1 MLQRSRRGA
10 STLEEIAQRSGSA
23 RLRLRWRWCGARFQK
38 VNFRHMKHSKKKE
51 EQAPVSEQDVMGSEN
66 DFAPDGNAGSAEPGD
81 ASFDA
86 SGGTAAADGS
96 GAAGAANAG
105 VTGSSDLA
113 SERDKYL
120 RLAAEYD
127 NYRKRSAKERSDA
140 GTRAQADL
148 VRQLVEA
155 LDDVARFA
163 HVDPATTDAATI
175 VQGVD
180 MVEKKLL
187 KSLGAAGLE
196 IINPVGETFD
206 PALHEA
212 VATEPTSARE
222 DDHVVSRVYQ
232 PGYLFKSQLLRPA
245 RVVVKQWNG

>member
-1 MLQRSRRGA
+1 
-10 STLEEIAQRSGSA
+10 
-23 RLRLRWRWCGARFQK
+23 
-38 VNFRHMKHSKKKE
+38 MKHSKKKGD
-51 EQAPVSEQDVMGSEN
+51 QTPLTEQDVMGSED
-66 DFAPDGNAGSAEPGD
+66 DFAPGGSDGAQAQGAAFDGS
-81 ASFDA
+81 
-86 SGGTAAADGS
+86 SGTDRSGES
-96 GAAGAANAG
+96 GAADTSVGEPRG
-105 VTGSSDLA
+105 PGTDDLA
-113 SERDKYL
+113 TERDKYL

-127 NYRKRSAKERSDA
+127 NYRKRSAKERQDA
-140 GTRAQADL
+140 GTRAQAEL

-163 HVDPATTDAATI
+163 HIDPTTTDAGTI

-187 KSLGAAGLE
+187 KALGGAGLE
-196 IINPVGETFD
+196 VINPLGETFD

-232 PGYLFKSQLLRPA
+232 PGYVFRSQLLRPA

>member
-1 MLQRSRRGA
+1 MR
-10 STLEEIAQRSGSA
+10 
-23 RLRLRWRWCGARFQK
+23 
-38 VNFRHMKHSKKKE
+38 HSKKKSDRN
-51 EQAPVSEQDVMGSEN
+51 PLGDQDVMGSED
-66 DFAPDGNAGSAEPGD
+66 DFAPGGSDGAQAQDTPFDGGSDATETAGTG
-81 ASFDA
+81 ASVRD
-86 SGGTAAADGS
+86 
-96 GAAGAANAG
+96 
-105 VTGSSDLA
+105 TGPDELA
-113 SERDKYL
+113 TEREKYL

-163 HVDPATTDAATI
+163 HIDPATTDATTV

-187 KSLGAAGLE
+187 KALGGAGLE
-196 IINPVGETFD
+196 IINPLGETFD

-232 PGYLFKSQLLRPA
+232 PGYVFRSQLLRPA

>member
-1 MLQRSRRGA
+1 
-10 STLEEIAQRSGSA
+10 
-23 RLRLRWRWCGARFQK
+23 
-38 VNFRHMKHSKKKE
+38 MKHSKKKGE
-51 EQAPVSEQDVMGSEN
+51 GTPLPDQDAMGSA
-66 DFAPDGNAGSAEPGD
+66 DDYAPGGSASQGD
-81 ASFDA
+81 GQ
-86 SGGTAAADGS
+86 SGDPTLGGLSDRAADTQAAT
-96 GAAGAANAG
+96 GAAEAGATE
-105 VTGSSDLA
+105 TGRGESDLG
-113 SERDKYL
+113 SEREKYL

-127 NYRKRSAKERSDA
+127 NYRKRSAKERQDA
-140 GTRAQADL
+140 GSRAQADL

-163 HVDPATTDAATI
+163 HIDPATTDATTV

-187 KSLGAAGLE
+187 KALGNAGLE
-196 IINPVGETFD
+196 VINPVGETFD

-212 VATEPTSARE
+212 VATEPTSAQE

-232 PGYLFKSQLLRPA
+232 PGYVFKSQLLRPA

>member
-1 MLQRSRRGA
+1 MR
-10 STLEEIAQRSGSA
+10 
-23 RLRLRWRWCGARFQK
+23 
-38 VNFRHMKHSKKKE
+38 HSKKKGE
-51 EQAPVSEQDVMGSEN
+51 ETPLPEQNAMGSA
-66 DFAPDGNAGSAEPGD
+66 DDYAPGGSASQGD
-81 ASFDA
+81 GE
-86 SGGTAAADGS
+86 GGDPQFS
-96 GAAGAANAG
+96 
-105 VTGSSDLA
+105 GSSDAGENA
-113 SERDKYL
+113 SGTIGATDPAPEATRTDSDSTTERDRYL

-127 NYRKRSAKERSDA
+127 NYRKRSAKERQDA
-140 GTRAQADL
+140 GSRAQADL

-163 HVDPATTDAATI
+163 HIDPATTDAGTI

-187 KSLGAAGLE
+187 KALGNAGLE
-196 IINPVGETFD
+196 VINPVGETFD

-212 VATEPTSARE
+212 VATEPTSAQE

-232 PGYLFKSQLLRPA
+232 PGYIFKSQLLRPA

>member
-1 MLQRSRRGA
+1 
-10 STLEEIAQRSGSA
+10 
-23 RLRLRWRWCGARFQK
+23 
-38 VNFRHMKHSKKKE
+38 
-51 EQAPVSEQDVMGSEN
+51 MGSEN
-66 DFAPDGNAGSAEPGD
+66 DFAPGGNTD
-81 ASFDA
+81 ASQGGDSSFD
-86 SGGTAAADGS
+86 GGGSTAAADGS
-96 GAAGAANAG
+96 GSADPASADTPANRDGAD
-105 VTGSSDLA
+105 VA
-113 SERDKYL
+113 SERDRYL

-127 NYRKRSAKERSDA
+127 NYRKRSAKERQDA
-140 GTRAQADL
+140 GMRAQADL
-148 VRQLVEA
+148 VRQLIEA

-163 HVDPATTDAATI
+163 HIDPATTDAGTV

-187 KSLGAAGLE
+187 KALGGAGLE

-212 VATEPTSARE
+212 VATEPTSAQE

>member
-1 MLQRSRRGA
+1 M
-10 STLEEIAQRSGSA
+10 
-23 RLRLRWRWCGARFQK
+23 
-38 VNFRHMKHSKKKE
+38 RHQKKKGEQTPLSE
-51 EQAPVSEQDVMGSEN
+51 EDVMGSEN
-66 DFAPDGNAGSAEPGD
+66 DFAPGGSAG
-81 ASFDA
+81 AAQGGASSFDA

-96 GAAGAANAG
+96 GAADTASAG
-105 VTGSSDLA
+105 ETENRTDSDVG

-127 NYRKRSAKERSDA
+127 NYRKRSAKERQDA

-148 VRQLVEA
+148 VRQLIEA

-163 HVDPATTDAATI
+163 HVDPATTDAGTI

-187 KSLGAAGLE
+187 RALGNAGLE

-206 PALHEA
+206 PTLHEA

-222 DDHVVSRVYQ
+222 DDHVVARVYQ

>member
-1 MLQRSRRGA
+1 MGSPDDYPPGGSSSQGDGQAADPPFGGSSDSPDVSA
-10 STLEEIAQRSGSA
+10 ST
-23 RLRLRWRWCGARFQK
+23 GAAT
-38 VNFRHMKHSKKKE
+38 VG
-51 EQAPVSEQDVMGSEN
+51 A
-66 DFAPDGNAGSAEPGD
+66 GD
-81 ASFDA
+81 ASQPGLD
-86 SGGTAAADGS
+86 AAA
-96 GAAGAANAG
+96 
-105 VTGSSDLA
+105 
-113 SERDKYL
+113 ERDRYL

-140 GTRAQADL
+140 GARAQADL
-148 VRQLVEA
+148 VRQMVEA

-163 HVDPATTDAATI
+163 HIDPATTDANTV

-187 KSLGAAGLE
+187 KALGNAGLE

-232 PGYLFKSQLLRPA
+232 PGYVFKSQLLRPA

>member
-1 MLQRSRRGA
+1 MR
-10 STLEEIAQRSGSA
+10 
-23 RLRLRWRWCGARFQK
+23 
-38 VNFRHMKHSKKKE
+38 HSKKKE
-51 EQAPVSEQDVMGSEN
+51 EPTPLSDDAMGSEN
-66 DFAPDGNAGSAEPGD
+66 DFAPGGVAGGAQGGD
-81 ASFDA
+81 SSFDA
-86 SGGTAAADGS
+86 SGATAAADGS
-96 GAAGAANAG
+96 GPAETAGTGA
-105 VTGSSDLA
+105 VESSTGSDVG
-113 SERDKYL
+113 SERERYL

-127 NYRKRSAKERSDA
+127 NYRKRSAKERQDA

-148 VRQLVEA
+148 VRQLVDA

-163 HVDPATTDAATI
+163 HVDPATTDAATV

-187 KSLGAAGLE
+187 KALGGVGLE

-212 VATEPTSARE
+212 VATEPTSAQE

>member
-1 MLQRSRRGA
+1 MRHSR
-10 STLEEIAQRSGSA
+10 
-23 RLRLRWRWCGARFQK
+23 
-38 VNFRHMKHSKKKE
+38 KKG
-51 EQAPVSEQDVMGSEN
+51 EQTPLHEQDALGSEN
-66 DFAPDGNAGSAEPGD
+66 DFAPGGSEGD
-81 ASFDA
+81 AQVEDPSQ
-86 SGGTAAADGS
+86 G
-96 GAAGAANAG
+96 G
-105 VTGSSDLA
+105 VTDTGPSESDLA
-113 SERDKYL
+113 GERERYL
-120 RLAAEYD
+120 RLAAEFE
-127 NYRKRSAKERSDA
+127 NHRKRSAKERQDA
-140 GTRAQADL
+140 GARAQADL
-148 VRQLVEA
+148 VRELVEA

-163 HVDPATTDAATI
+163 HIDPTTTDASTV

-187 KSLGAAGLE
+187 KALGAAGLQ

-245 RVVVKQWNG
+245 HVVVKQWNG

>member
-1 MLQRSRRGA
+1 
-10 STLEEIAQRSGSA
+10 
-23 RLRLRWRWCGARFQK
+23 
-38 VNFRHMKHSKKKE
+38 MKHSRKKGE
-51 EQAPVSEQDVMGSEN
+51 NTPLPDQAAMGSP
-66 DFAPDGNAGSAEPGD
+66 DDYAPGGSASQGDGQGDGEGDGQGGEPPF
-81 ASFDA
+81 S
-86 SGGTAAADGS
+86 
-96 GAAGAANAG
+96 
-105 VTGSSDLA
+105 GSSDPAADTRAATGAAEAGTAETSQGESDLGT
-113 SERDKYL
+113 ERDRYL

-127 NYRKRSAKERSDA
+127 NYRKRSAKERQDA
-140 GTRAQADL
+140 GARAQADL
-148 VRQLVEA
+148 VRELVEA

-163 HVDPATTDAATI
+163 HVDPATTDAGTI

-187 KSLGAAGLE
+187 KALGNAGLE
-196 IINPVGETFD
+196 VINPVGETFD

-232 PGYLFKSQLLRPA
+232 PGYIFKSQLLRPA

>member
-1 MLQRSRRGA
+1 MR
-10 STLEEIAQRSGSA
+10 
-23 RLRLRWRWCGARFQK
+23 
-38 VNFRHMKHSKKKE
+38 HSKKKGD
-51 EQAPVSEQDVMGSEN
+51 QTPLTEQDVMGSES
-66 DFAPDGNAGSAEPGD
+66 DFAPGGGDGAQARGAAFDGSTGTDAGAGGTDTSVGEPGGSATD
-81 ASFDA
+81 
-86 SGGTAAADGS
+86 
-96 GAAGAANAG
+96 
-105 VTGSSDLA
+105 DLA
-113 SERDKYL
+113 TERDKYL

-127 NYRKRSAKERSDA
+127 NYRKRSAKERQDA
-140 GTRAQADL
+140 GARAQADL

-163 HVDPATTDAATI
+163 HVDPATTDASTI

-187 KSLGAAGLE
+187 KVLGAAGLE
-196 IINPVGETFD
+196 IINPLGETFD

-232 PGYLFKSQLLRPA
+232 PGYLFRSQLLRPA

>member
-1 MLQRSRRGA
+1 
-10 STLEEIAQRSGSA
+10 
-23 RLRLRWRWCGARFQK
+23 
-38 VNFRHMKHSKKKE
+38 MKHSRKKGE
-51 EQAPVSEQDVMGSEN
+51 NAP
-66 DFAPDGNAGSAEPGD
+66 APDQGSMGPADDYAPEGSVSQGD
-81 ASFDA
+81 GQGGDPPF
-86 SGGTAAADGS
+86 SGSSDPAADPAADTRA
-96 GAAGAANAG
+96 AAGAAEAG
-105 VTGSSDLA
+105 AAATSRAEPDSGT
-113 SERDKYL
+113 ERDRYL

-127 NYRKRSAKERSDA
+127 NYRKRSAKERQDA
-140 GTRAQADL
+140 GARAQADL
-148 VRQLVEA
+148 VRELVEA

-163 HVDPATTDAATI
+163 HVDPATTDAGTI

-187 KSLGAAGLE
+187 KALGNAGLE
-196 IINPVGETFD
+196 VINPVGETFD

-232 PGYLFKSQLLRPA
+232 PGYIFKSQLLRPA

>member
-1 MLQRSRRGA
+1 
-10 STLEEIAQRSGSA
+10 
-23 RLRLRWRWCGARFQK
+23 
-38 VNFRHMKHSKKKE
+38 MKHSRKKGD
-51 EQAPVSEQDVMGSEN
+51 QTRLPDQDAMGSEN
-66 DFAPDGNAGSAEPGD
+66 DFAPGGSGGAAEIEDASADAARGSAQAAAD
-81 ASFDA
+81 
-86 SGGTAAADGS
+86 AAADGAPS
-96 GAAGAANAG
+96 SADTAE
-105 VTGSSDLA
+105 GSDVA
-113 SERDKYL
+113 TERDRYL

-127 NYRKRSAKERSDA
+127 NYRKRSMKERQDA
-140 GTRAQADL
+140 GARAQADL
-148 VRQLVEA
+148 VRQMVEA

-163 HVDPATTDAATI
+163 HIDPATTDAATV

-187 KSLGAAGLE
+187 KALGAAGLE

-212 VATEPTSARE
+212 VATEPTSAQE

-232 PGYLFKSQLLRPA
+232 PGYVFKSQLLRPA

>member
-1 MLQRSRRGA
+1 
-10 STLEEIAQRSGSA
+10 
-23 RLRLRWRWCGARFQK
+23 
-38 VNFRHMKHSKKKE
+38 MKHSKKKG

-66 DFAPDGNAGSAEPGD
+66 DFAPGGSAAGEQRADP
-81 ASFDA
+81 SFDG
-86 SGGTAAADGS
+86 SGGTSAADGS
-96 GAAGAANAG
+96 GAVGATSAGATESRPADLDAAG
-105 VTGSSDLA
+105 
-113 SERDKYL
+113 EREKYL

-140 GTRAQADL
+140 GARAQADL

-163 HVDPATTDAATI
+163 HVDPATTDAATV

-212 VATEPTSARE
+212 VATEPTSAKE

-232 PGYLFKSQLLRPA
+232 PGYVFKSQLLRPA

>member
-1 MLQRSRRGA
+1 
-10 STLEEIAQRSGSA
+10 
-23 RLRLRWRWCGARFQK
+23 
-38 VNFRHMKHSKKKE
+38 MKHSKKNAE
-51 EQAPVSEQDVMGSEN
+51 NTPLPEQDAMGSEN
-66 DFAPDGNAGSAEPGD
+66 DFAPGAGDGAESPNEQTFSD
-81 ASFDA
+81 S
-86 SGGTAAADGS
+86 ADGS
-96 GAAGAANAG
+96 SGRGSDDATTRTADSPAGDLGA
-105 VTGSSDLA
+105 
-113 SERDKYL
+113 ERERYL

-127 NYRKRSAKERSDA
+127 NYRKRSTKERQDA

-163 HVDPATTDAATI
+163 HIDPATTDATTI

-180 MVEKKLL
+180 MVEKKLM
-187 KSLGAAGLE
+187 KTLGAAGLE
-196 IINPVGETFD
+196 VINPVGETFD

>member
-1 MLQRSRRGA
+1 MR
-10 STLEEIAQRSGSA
+10 
-23 RLRLRWRWCGARFQK
+23 
-38 VNFRHMKHSKKKE
+38 HSKKKPDE
-51 EQAPVSEQDVMGSEN
+51 TPLPEQDAMGSED
-66 DFAPDGNAGSAEPGD
+66 DFAPGGSDGSAPADTYDTPDGTEPGTAD
-81 ASFDA
+81 
-86 SGGTAAADGS
+86 AAAEVPS
-96 GAAGAANAG
+96 GRAVPDELAA
-105 VTGSSDLA
+105 
-113 SERDKYL
+113 ERERYL

-127 NYRKRSAKERSDA
+127 NYRKRSTKERQDA

-148 VRQLVEA
+148 VRQLIEA

-163 HVDPATTDAATI
+163 HVDPATTDAVTI

-180 MVEKKLL
+180 MVEKKFM
-187 KSLGAAGLE
+187 KALGGAGLE

-232 PGYLFKSQLLRPA
+232 PGYVFKSQLLRPA

>member
-1 MLQRSRRGA
+1 MR
-10 STLEEIAQRSGSA
+10 
-23 RLRLRWRWCGARFQK
+23 
-38 VNFRHMKHSKKKE
+38 HSKKKPE
-51 EQAPVSEQDVMGSEN
+51 STQLPEQETMGSA
-66 DFAPDGNAGSAEPGD
+66 DDYAPGASQGDGQSGEPAFSSSADATAEP
-81 ASFDA
+81 
-86 SGGTAAADGS
+86 AADPTPGPTS
-96 GAAGAANAG
+96 EPSRAETDVAG
-105 VTGSSDLA
+105 
-113 SERDKYL
+113 ERDRYL

-127 NYRKRSAKERSDA
+127 NYRKRSMKERQDA
-140 GTRAQADL
+140 GARAQGDL
-148 VRQLVEA
+148 VRQLIEA

-163 HVDPATTDAATI
+163 HVDPATTDATTI

-187 KSLGAAGLE
+187 KALGNAGLE
-196 IINPVGETFD
+196 VINPVGETFD

-232 PGYLFKSQLLRPA
+232 PGYVFKSQLLRPA

>member
-1 MLQRSRRGA
+1 MR
-10 STLEEIAQRSGSA
+10 
-23 RLRLRWRWCGARFQK
+23 
-38 VNFRHMKHSKKKE
+38 HSKKKGD
-51 EQAPVSEQDVMGSEN
+51 QNPVTEQDVMGSED
-66 DFAPDGNAGSAEPGD
+66 DFAPGGSDGARAQGEA
-81 ASFDA
+81 FDA
-86 SGGTAAADGS
+86 SADSEGAGETPGADTSVREPESPGTD
-96 GAAGAANAG
+96 
-105 VTGSSDLA
+105 DLA
-113 SERDKYL
+113 TERDKYL

-127 NYRKRSAKERSDA
+127 NYRKRSAKERQDA
-140 GTRAQADL
+140 GTRAQAEL
-148 VRQLVEA
+148 VKQLVEA

-163 HVDPATTDAATI
+163 HIDPATTDAGTI

-187 KSLGAAGLE
+187 KALGGAGLE
-196 IINPVGETFD
+196 IINPLGETFD

-232 PGYLFKSQLLRPA
+232 PGYVFRSQLLRPA

>member
-1 MLQRSRRGA
+1 MR
-10 STLEEIAQRSGSA
+10 
-23 RLRLRWRWCGARFQK
+23 
-38 VNFRHMKHSKKKE
+38 HSKKKGDDAPLP
-51 EQAPVSEQDVMGSEN
+51 EQ
-66 DFAPDGNAGSAEPGD
+66 NAVGSADDYAPGGS
-81 ASFDA
+81 ASQGDGE
-86 SGGTAAADGS
+86 GGDPQFS
-96 GAAGAANAG
+96 
-105 VTGSSDLA
+105 GSSDAGTNTAGAIGAVDPAREA
-113 SERDKYL
+113 SPTDSDSTTERDRYL

-127 NYRKRSAKERSDA
+127 NYRKRSAKERQDA
-140 GTRAQADL
+140 GSRAQADL
-148 VRQLVEA
+148 VRQMVEA

-163 HVDPATTDAATI
+163 HIDPATTDAATV

-187 KSLGAAGLE
+187 KTLGNAGLE

-212 VATEPTSARE
+212 VATEPTSAQE

-232 PGYLFKSQLLRPA
+232 PGYIFKSQLLRPA

>member
-1 MLQRSRRGA
+1 
-10 STLEEIAQRSGSA
+10 
-23 RLRLRWRWCGARFQK
+23 
-38 VNFRHMKHSKKKE
+38 MKHSKKKGD
-51 EQAPVSEQDVMGSEN
+51 QAPLGEQDVMGSED
-66 DFAPDGNAGSAEPGD
+66 DFAPGGSDGAQARGAAFDDSSDTDRADAPGTD
-81 ASFDA
+81 TSVRD
-86 SGGTAAADGS
+86 SGG
-96 GAAGAANAG
+96 AGAD
-105 VTGSSDLA
+105 DLA
-113 SERDKYL
+113 TERDKYL

-127 NYRKRSAKERSDA
+127 NYRKRSAKERQDA

-163 HVDPATTDAATI
+163 HIDPATTDATTV

-187 KSLGAAGLE
+187 KALGGAGLE
-196 IINPVGETFD
+196 IINPLGETFD

-232 PGYLFKSQLLRPA
+232 PGYVFRSQLLRPA